1 MNMIFSLIWFIVIFS
16 IVVTSHEFG
25 HFIVAKANGIRVK
38 EFLIGLGPVLF
49 KWKKGDTTYKICLLP
64 LGGACVYDG
73 MDELG
78 EDTLMDTEQEE
89 ESGKEGS
96 GEEKER
102 DKSKFLHASP
112 WIRLAVL
119 LAGPLFNFILGFI
132 VAFVMVN
139 MIVIREPVIT
149 ELIEGGAAEAAGLLP
164 GDKITAIDGES
175 IYLYDEITVYTSLY
189 HGGEVLITY
198 ERDGQTGNLVLT
210 PIYDEEYGRYLFG
223 IINDTYVEELHGGD
237 AFRYT
242 WYEMRYNVRMV
253 WKSLGALLTGRLS
266 RKNVAGPVGVV
277 NMVGDIIEETS
288 PYGWQTVLVNMLNL
302 MLLLTVNLGVFNLLP
317 VPALNGGRIL
327 FALIEILRGKPV
339 PAKKEA
345 YVHLAGMVLL
355 LIIIVIVFFNDIHN
369 IFM

>member
-164 GDKITAIDGES
+164 GDKITAIDGEN

-317 VPALNGGRIL
+317 VPALDGGRIL

>member
-38 EFLIGLGPVLF
+38 EFLVGLGPVLF

-78 EDTLMDTEQEE
+78 EDALTDTEPEE
-89 ESGKEGS
+89 ESG
-96 GEEKER
+96 EEKDK

-112 WIRLAVL
+112 WVKLAVL

-132 VAFVMVN
+132 VAFIMVN
-139 MIVIREPVIT
+139 LIVIREPVVT

-164 GDKITAIDGES
+164 GDKITAIDGER
-175 IYLYDEITVYTSLY
+175 IYLYDELTVYTSLY
-189 HGGEVLITY
+189 NGGEVLVTY

-210 PIYDEEYGRYLFG
+210 PLYDEEYGRYLFG

-253 WKSLGALLTGRLS
+253 WKSL
-266 RKNVAGPVGVV
+266 GVV

-317 VPALNGGRIL
+317 VPALDGGRIL

>member
-38 EFLIGLGPVLF
+38 EFLVGLGPVLF

-78 EDTLMDTEQEE
+78 EDALTDTEPEE
-89 ESGKEGS
+89 ES
-96 GEEKER
+96 GEEKEK

-112 WIRLAVL
+112 WVKLAVL

-132 VAFVMVN
+132 VAFIMVN
-139 MIVIREPVIT
+139 LIVIREPVVT

-164 GDKITAIDGES
+164 GDKITAIDGER
-175 IYLYDEITVYTSLY
+175 IYLYDELTVYTSLY
-189 HGGEVLITY
+189 NGGEVLVTY

-210 PIYDEEYGRYLFG
+210 PLYDEEYGRYLFG

-253 WKSLGALLTGRLS
+253 WKSLGGLLTGRLS

-317 VPALNGGRIL
+317 VPALDGGRIL
-327 FALIEILRGKPV
+327 FALVEILRGKPV

>member
-1 MNMIFSLIWFIVIFS
+1 MNMIFSLIWFIIIFS

-38 EFLIGLGPVLF
+38 EFLVGLGPVLF

-73 MDELG
+73 MDEL
-78 EDTLMDTEQEE
+78 EDDVVMGTDQADEPEADG
-89 ESGKEGS
+89 GK
-96 GEEKER
+96 

-112 WIRLAVL
+112 WVKLAVL

-139 MIVIREPVIT
+139 MIVIREPVVT

-189 HGGEVLITY
+189 NGGEVLITY

-223 IINDTYVEELHGGD
+223 IINDTYVDELSGTD

-253 WKSLGALLTGRLS
+253 WKSLGGLITGRLS

-317 VPALNGGRIL
+317 VPALDGGRIL
-327 FALIEILRGKPV
+327 FAILEILRGKPV

>member
-1 MNMIFSLIWFIVIFS
+1 MIFSLIWFIIIFS

-25 HFIVAKANGIRVK
+25 HFIIAKASGIRVN
-38 EFLIGLGPVLF
+38 EFLVGLGPVLF
-49 KWKKGDTTYKICLLP
+49 KFKKGETTYKICLLP
-64 LGGACVYDG
+64 LGGACIYDG
-73 MDELG
+73 MNELE
-78 EDTLMDTEQEE
+78 EDVVLGTEQTQQEQ
-89 ESGKEGS
+89 S
-96 GEEKER
+96 GEEK
-102 DKSKFLHASP
+102 DKSKFLNASP
-112 WIRLAVL
+112 WIRFAVL
-119 LAGPLFNFILGFI
+119 IAGPLFNFILGFI

-149 ELIEGGAAEAAGLLP
+149 ELVEGGAAQSAGLLP
-164 GDKITAIDGES
+164 GDKIVALDGER
-175 IYLYDEITVYTSLY
+175 IYLYDELTVYTSLY

-198 ERDGQTGNLVLT
+198 ERDGQVSNLVLT

-223 IINDTYVEELHGGD
+223 VINDTYVEELHGTD

-253 WKSLGALLTGRLS
+253 WKSLGGLITGRLS
-266 RKNVAGPVGVV
+266 RENVAGPVGVV

-317 VPALNGGRIL
+317 VPALDGGRLLFVIL
-327 FALIEILRGKPV
+327 EILRGKPV
-339 PAKKEA
+339 PPKKES

-355 LIIIVIVFFNDIHN
+355 LIIVVVVFFNDIHN
-369 IFM
+369 IFF

>member
-38 EFLIGLGPVLF
+38 EFLVGLGPVLF

-78 EDTLMDTEQEE
+78 EDALTDTEPEE
-89 ESGKEGS
+89 ESG
-96 GEEKER
+96 EEKDK

-112 WIRLAVL
+112 WVKLAVL

-132 VAFVMVN
+132 VAFIMVN
-139 MIVIREPVIT
+139 LIVIREPVVT

-164 GDKITAIDGES
+164 GDKITAIDGER
-175 IYLYDEITVYTSLY
+175 IYLYDELTVYTSLY
-189 HGGEVLITY
+189 NGGEVLVTY

-210 PIYDEEYGRYLFG
+210 PLYDEEYGRYLFG

-253 WKSLGALLTGRLS
+253 WKSLGGLLTGRLS

-317 VPALNGGRIL
+317 VPALDGGRIL
-327 FALIEILRGKPV
+327 FALVEILRGKPV

>member
-38 EFLIGLGPVLF
+38 EFLVGLGPVLF

-78 EDTLMDTEQEE
+78 EDALTDTEPEE
-89 ESGKEGS
+89 ES
-96 GEEKER
+96 GEEKEK

-112 WIRLAVL
+112 WVKFAVL

-132 VAFVMVN
+132 VAFIMVN
-139 MIVIREPVIT
+139 LIVIREPVVT

-164 GDKITAIDGES
+164 GDKITAIDGER
-175 IYLYDEITVYTSLY
+175 IYLYDELTVYTSLY
-189 HGGEVLITY
+189 NGGEVLVTY

-210 PIYDEEYGRYLFG
+210 PLYDEEYGRYLFG

-253 WKSLGALLTGRLS
+253 WKSLGGLLTGRLS

-317 VPALNGGRIL
+317 VPALDGGRIL
-327 FALIEILRGKPV
+327 FALVEILRGKPV

-369 IFM
+369 IFN